1 MQPKTPAQQNGSYP
15 KWLDLTTDREQARLD
30 RTQAGS
36 QVIPAPLWVIL
47 FVTAILVLVFA
58 YLFADPG
65 ERAIAQATIA
75 ATLVAMFVT
84 SLLVIQFLNHPYS
97 RGSGGLKPTD
107 MVRVLGQIDAASKVL
122 HVHPRV
128 PCDAAGRPL

>member
-1 MQPKTPAQQNGSYP
+1 
-15 KWLDLTTDREQARLD
+15 
-30 RTQAGS
+30 
-36 QVIPAPLWVIL
+36 VIPAPLWVIL

-65 ERAIAQATIA
+65 ERAIAQAAIA

-84 SLLVIQFLNHPYS
+84 SLLVIQFLNHPFS
-97 RGSGGLKPTD
+97 KGAGGLKPTD

-122 HVHPRV
+122 GVHLQA
-128 PCDAAGRPL
+128 PCDASGRST